1 MILSARISGE
11 DSRVLVAW
19 VVVCIL
25 HSTTRC
31 LVAKAAKAGMIL
43 WRHQGRDMIL
53 WVQEM
58 VRATCEVVHGFL
70 VEVAQE
76 GRQTLLANSVTD
88 SSSLGAVN
96 RTKID

>member
-11 DSRVLVAW
+11 DSRVLEAW
-19 VVVCIL
+19 VVACIQ
-25 HSTTRC
+25 HSTIHC

-58 VRATCEVVHGFL
+58 ARATCEVVHGFL
-70 VEVAQE
+70 AEVAQE
-76 GRQTLLANSVTD
+76 GRQTLLAASATD

-96 RTKID
+96 QIKID